1 MRFAA
6 AGYLWLLAGLP
17 VLAGLLALSFRLRSR
32 ALEAVGDPGLI
43 RRLTTSASLEKRIIK
58 ASLLVLSALFLIL
71 ALARPQWGSRLET
84 VSRRGVDVIVA
95 VDTSQS
101 MLAEDVKP
109 NRLAQARGA
118 VASLIDALQGD
129 RIGIVAFAGAAYVA
143 CPLTLDHTAA
153 SIFLDVLDTDLIPI
167 QGTAIAEA
175 IRAATRAFQ
184 GGERRHRVLVLITD
198 GEDHEGDVEDAARD
212 AAAEGITIYAV
223 GIGSPGGEPIPLRNA
238 RGEVVGY
245 KEDGEG
251 RKVTSRLDDQALE
264 TIALS
269 TGGKYFRS
277 SAEGIELHRIGEEI
291 GGMDSTTLSAR
302 LHTLYEERYQW
313 PLAAALLLLSL
324 EALLSDRRRER
335 PSGIVPD
342 RVVEAA

>member
-17 VLAGLLALSFRLRSR
+17 VLGGLLALSFHRRRRS
-32 ALEAVGDPGLI
+32 LEEVGDLGLV

-58 ASLLVLSALFLIL
+58 ASLFMLSVLFLTL

-84 VSRRGVDVIVA
+84 VSRRGVDVIIA
-95 VDTSQS
+95 VDTSRS

-118 VASLIDALQGD
+118 VAALIDALQGD
-129 RIGIVAFAGAAYVA
+129 RIGLVGFAGAAYVA

-153 SIFLDVLDTDLIPI
+153 SIFLDVLDTDLIPV
-167 QGTAIAEA
+167 QGTALAEA

-198 GEDHEGDVEDAARD
+198 GEDHEGDVEDAARE
-212 AAAEGITIYAV
+212 AAAEGVTIYAV
-223 GIGSPGGEPIPLRNA
+223 GIGSPGGEPIPLRDA

-251 RKVTSRLDDQALE
+251 RKVTSRLDDRTLE
-264 TIALS
+264 GIALS
-269 TGGKYFRS
+269 TGGKYYPS

-335 PSGIVPD
+335 APGTAPAHSE
-342 RVVEAA
+342 EAA

>member
-6 AGYLWLLAGLP
+6 SSYLWLLLGLP
-17 VLAGLLALSFRLRSR
+17 VLAALIALSFGRRRR
-32 ALEAVGDPGLI
+32 ALEAVGDLRLV

-58 ASLLVLSALFLIL
+58 ACLVVLSALFLIL

-95 VDTSQS
+95 VDTSRS

-109 NRLAQARGA
+109 NRLAHARGA
-118 VASLIDALQGD
+118 VASLIDVLPGD

-175 IRAATRAFQ
+175 IRTATRAFQ

-198 GEDHEGDVEDAARD
+198 GEDHEGDVEDAARE
-212 AAAEGITIYAV
+212 AAGEGVTIYAV

-245 KEDGEG
+245 KEDDEG
-251 RKVTSRLDDQALE
+251 RKVTSRLDDGALE
-264 TIALS
+264 AIAVA

-277 SAEGIELHRIGEEI
+277 SAEGIELRRIGEEL
-291 GGMDSTTLSAR
+291 GGMDSTAMSAR

-324 EALLSDRRRER
+324 EALLSGRRRE
-335 PSGIVPD
+335 PPATAAGPAE
-342 RVVEAA
+342 EAA